1 MSAAVALATAEPDAA
16 QSPTGAD
23 PDTLPSSMEGL
34 MLRVLD
40 ALLRED
46 HLGLQSR
53 GELRTR
59 PRGLP
64 ASGEGRA
71 WNGPWWSAPLPDGR
85 AVHLPVRP
93 DGFLAPWRLAAAL
106 VAVEGPG
113 PRLAVEDT
121 LEGALAALAPVA
133 DPAEDPEAAA
143 GWSTFTEECRQ
154 TSAVVR
160 LHDGAAPRLYGL
172 LAAEPSS
179 TAARGCAGL
188 LPLEAVAALRDHPVH
203 PTGRCRWG
211 LSEEEVR
218 VYAPEY
224 APEFRL
230 RWAVVPRTD
239 VRLSAALGSG
249 LPPWWPTPTQLGLP
263 SGADDELVA
272 LPVHPLTAARGE
284 VACIDAP
291 GPAVVPTLST
301 RTVALADDPR
311 VHLKLPLPTATLG
324 SRNRR
329 TIKPGS
335 LAGGEAFEALL
346 GEILAREPGLAGQIL
361 LADETRWADSGSDLH
376 AVLVREFP
384 HGLERDRLA
393 PLAALP
399 AHAPSADRTVLELLA
414 AEAGLDAAAWFDAYV
429 GVLLDWHV
437 ALWLRYGIALEAHQ
451 QNITVAQG
459 PAGLRLVYK
468 DNDSGRI
475 DLPRLSAALG
485 RAVPADTFADP
496 RIAVQDPGELADM
509 VTTIT
514 LHLCIGAIADGL
526 AGGDAALRASLF
538 GLARIRL
545 EEAAE
550 RWCDPDDAG
559 SVAAA
564 RMLRERILD
573 AEALPVKGMVTAGT
587 LLPKERLGCADVNKY
602 YLRTGPNWLRQPA
615 EGREARRGALR

>member
-1 MSAAVALATAEPDAA
+1 
-16 QSPTGAD
+16 
-23 PDTLPSSMEGL
+23 

-46 HLGLQSR
+46 HLGIQSR
-53 GELRTR
+53 GVLRTR
-59 PRGLP
+59 PQGLP
-64 ASGEGRA
+64 ASGDRRA

-85 AVHLPVRP
+85 ALHLPVQP
-93 DGFLAPWRLAAAL
+93 DGFLAPWRLAAAF

-113 PRLAVEDT
+113 ARLSVEDT
-121 LEGALAALAPVA
+121 LDGVLAALAPAV

-143 GWSTFTEECRQ
+143 GWGAFTEECRQ

-160 LHDGAAPRLYGL
+160 LHDDAAPRLYGR
-172 LAAEPSS
+172 LAGGPSGGLSGGPSS
-179 TAARGCAGL
+179 NAARGCAGL
-188 LPLEAVAALRDHPVH
+188 LPLEAAAALRDHPVH

-211 LSEEEVR
+211 LSEDEIR
-218 VYAPEY
+218 AYAPEY

-230 RWAVVPRTD
+230 RWAVLPRTD
-239 VRLSAALGSG
+239 VRLSAALGTG
-249 LPPWWPTPTQLGLP
+249 LPAWWPAPTQLGLP
-263 SGADDELVA
+263 AGADEELVA

-284 VACIDAP
+284 VPCLDAP

-301 RTVALADDPR
+301 RTVALVDDPR

-335 LAGGEAFEALL
+335 LAGGEVFESLL
-346 GEILAREPGLAGQIL
+346 REVLAREPVLASRVL

-384 HGLERDRLA
+384 RGLERDRLA

-399 AHAPSADRTVLELLA
+399 APAPGGEATVLDLLA
-414 AEAGLDAAAWFDAYV
+414 AEAGLAPVAWFDAYV

-459 PAGLRLVYK
+459 PAGVRLVYK

-475 DLPRLSAALG
+475 DLARLSAALG
-485 RAVPADTFADP
+485 RPVPAGIFADP
-496 RIAVQDPGELADM
+496 RIAVQDPAELADM

-514 LHLCIGAIADGL
+514 LHLCVGAIADGL
-526 AGGDAALRASLF
+526 AAGDAGLRASLF
-538 GLARIRL
+538 ALARTRL

-550 RWCDPDDAG
+550 RWVDPHDAG
-559 SVAAA
+559 SVAAV

-587 LLPKERLGCADVNKY
+587 LLPKERLGCTDVNKY
-602 YLRTGPNWLRQPA
+602 YLRTGPNWLR
-615 EGREARRGALR
+615 RESGGRGARS